1 MAAVFALS
9 QADRSPF
16 IRATARTGT
25 TARGRRAAAQLAED
39 PDTPADLLDMATSRA
54 LARSAAGVPEE
65 EPAVDDFARDAL
77 GKMVIAEEPSSKGG
91 ERRQRGKGEEEDVF
105 ATPWRKRRRP
115 AAGDSDDSD
124 AEGEAGVFGL
134 KRAMQQTEGAQ
145 SLKRAS
151 KYAHS
156 QQTARTRR
164 TAATSVVR
172 GSRADSAAKFKA
184 RSAAGDVKGGSKVDP
199 YSYWKLDRN
208 LLNPR
213 AKKKREA
220 ASKLGSAVVTGAPTR
235 GSKARKRAR
244 AAPDL

>member
-1 MAAVFALS
+1 M
-9 QADRSPF
+9 
-16 IRATARTGT
+16 RAGT
-25 TARGRRAAAQLAED
+25 TARGRGAAAQLAED
-39 PDTPADLLDMATSRA
+39 PDAPVDLLDMATSRA
-54 LARSAAGVPEE
+54 LARSAAGVPDE

-77 GKMVIAEEPSSKGG
+77 GKMVISEEQEPADKGPQ
-91 ERRQRGKGEEEDVF
+91 RRRGKEEEDVF

-124 AEGEAGVFGL
+124 GGGEAGVFGM
-134 KRAMQQTEGAQ
+134 KRALQQTEGAA
-145 SLKRAS
+145 SLKHAS

-164 TAATSVVR
+164 TAATSAAR

-184 RSAAGDVKGGSKVDP
+184 KSAAGDVKGASKVDP

-213 AKKKREA
+213 SKKKREA
-220 ASKLGSAVVTGAPTR
+220 ASKLGGAVGSGAPAR
-235 GSKARKRAR
+235 GGKARKKPRAG
-244 AAPDL
+244 PDI